1 MFQRGNERVICQL
14 DRGRAFTLS
23 MQPLSGSETGRE
35 GRGGRRRLIARFDD
49 AVQAF
54 QRHAQIAAELRQIGW
69 TVASYSR

>member
-1 MFQRGNERVICQL
+1 MFQRGNDRVICQL

-23 MQPLSGSETGRE
+23 LQPLT
-35 GRGGRRRLIARFDD
+35 GGRRRLIARFDD